1 MSKTMR
7 LKIVI
12 DILMTAALLLLM
24 PYGLLGEAYHE
35 WIGTGMLLLFVAHHV
50 LNRKWMG
57 SLRKGKYTPFRILQ
71 TVIVLAVLLTM
82 LGSMISGIL
91 LSRHAFPFVDVHGV
105 AMPARNVHM
114 VCAYW
119 NLVLMSL
126 HLGLHWSILIGV
138 AGKRFQNPS
147 AVRMG
152 SARIAGVA
160 IAAYEELFPVLEEL
174 GIGYVAFSPLANGL
188 LSGRYD
194 NHSQFDR
201 TYDYRSVM
209 PQFQAETM
217 EKNQNL
223 LTLIRKIAVENHATP
238 AQISMAWM
246 LCKKPYIV
254 PIPGTRKTDR
264 MEENA
269 KAADLLLTKEQVREL
284 DQALDAVEMSDVF
297 GGTKM
302 KTEKK

>member
-1 MSKTMR
+1 
-7 LKIVI
+7 
-12 DILMTAALLLLM
+12 
-24 PYGLLGEAYHE
+24 
-35 WIGTGMLLLFVAHHV
+35 
-50 LNRKWMG
+50 MG

-152 SARIAGVA
+152 SARIAGAA
-160 IAAYEELFPVLEEL
+160 IAAYGVYAFIKRAVGTYMFLRVHFVFFDYEEP
-174 GIGYVAFSPLANGL
+174 
-188 LSGRYD
+188 
-194 NHSQFDR
+194 
-201 TYDYRSVM
+201 
-209 PQFQAETM
+209 
-217 EKNQNL
+217 
-223 LTLIRKIAVENHATP
+223 
-238 AQISMAWM
+238 
-246 LCKKPYIV
+246 
-254 PIPGTRKTDR
+254 
-264 MEENA
+264 
-269 KAADLLLTKEQVREL
+269 LLLFLTDYL
-284 DQALDAVEMSDVF
+284 AIMGLFVF
-297 GGTKM
+297 LGHYAGKYL
-302 KTEKK
+302 KQRK

>member
-24 PYGLLGEAYHE
+24 PYGLLGAAYHE

-152 SARIAGVA
+152 SARIAGAA
-160 IAAYEELFPVLEEL
+160 IAAYGVYAFIKRAVGTYMFLRVHFVFFDYEEP
-174 GIGYVAFSPLANGL
+174 
-188 LSGRYD
+188 
-194 NHSQFDR
+194 
-201 TYDYRSVM
+201 
-209 PQFQAETM
+209 
-217 EKNQNL
+217 
-223 LTLIRKIAVENHATP
+223 
-238 AQISMAWM
+238 
-246 LCKKPYIV
+246 
-254 PIPGTRKTDR
+254 
-264 MEENA
+264 
-269 KAADLLLTKEQVREL
+269 LLLFLTDYL
-284 DQALDAVEMSDVF
+284 AIMGLFVF
-297 GGTKM
+297 LGHYAGKYL
-302 KTEKK
+302 KQRK

>member
-35 WIGTGMLLLFVAHHV
+35 WIGTGMLLLFAAHHV

-57 SLRKGKYTPFRILQ
+57 SLRKGKYTPFRVLQ

-91 LSRHAFPFVDVHGV
+91 LSRHVFPYVDVHGM

-147 AVRMG
+147 AVCMG

-160 IAAYEELFPVLEEL
+160 IAAYGVYAFIKCAVGTYMFLQVHFVFFDYEEP
-174 GIGYVAFSPLANGL
+174 
-188 LSGRYD
+188 
-194 NHSQFDR
+194 
-201 TYDYRSVM
+201 
-209 PQFQAETM
+209 
-217 EKNQNL
+217 
-223 LTLIRKIAVENHATP
+223 
-238 AQISMAWM
+238 
-246 LCKKPYIV
+246 
-254 PIPGTRKTDR
+254 
-264 MEENA
+264 
-269 KAADLLLTKEQVREL
+269 LLLFLTDYL
-284 DQALDAVEMSDVF
+284 AIMGLFVF
-297 GGTKM
+297 LGHYAGKCL
-302 KTEKK
+302 KQHK